1 MGIMSWI
8 WGSGGDAGTPKK
20 DNPWRRL
27 YDPGTPPNPRAVEGA
42 GYYDTVKDKAAPS
55 VWDCV
60 LQSEEFRRRSF
71 SDIDKDQDGLI
82 SQSEL
87 QAAVG
92 PSGPPAAALIRAA
105 DREGKGAI
113 NRAEFDAVMRTHFG
127 TA

>member
-1 MGIMSWI
+1 VKGGGAGGRQGWI
-8 WGSGGDAGTPKK
+8 FPCGGPEAKGPRPQPRDA
-20 DNPWRRL
+20 
-27 YDPGTPPNPRAVEGA
+27 PRAPPP
-42 GYYDTVKDKAAPS
+42 AP
-55 VWDCV
+55 
-60 LQSEEFRRRSF
+60 
-71 SDIDKDQDGLI
+71 
-82 SQSEL
+82 QSEL